1 MFHHTLLGFTG
12 IDSPYESPKNPEVV
26 VKTADM
32 SVKECM
38 MEVIDHLKEKG
49 IVPSSATEQVNELFV
64 DPANLPAAKTEAAS
78 LPKLNI
84 TKVSFAIPTYGGRV
98 FILMTSYFSSTF
110 NGCKCCPKDGLP
122 LLVDS

>member
-1 MFHHTLLGFTG
+1 MSYRLISLSLTQAVHPSLVFVGFTG
-12 IDSPYESPKNPEVV
+12 IDSPYESPKSPEVV

-64 DPANLPAAKTEAAS
+64 HPANLPAAKAEAAS
-78 LPKLNI
+78 LPQLNI
-84 TKVSFAIPTYGGRV
+84 TKVSPGKSKI
-98 FILMTSYFSSTF
+98 
-110 NGCKCCPKDGLP
+110 GLAR
-122 LLVDS
+122 LHAQKSKLDDVIF